1 MSAPPVVRRVVI
13 ADDEPLARERLRM
26 LLDGRAGYEIVAECE
41 HGAEAVE
48 AIARLAPDIV
58 FLDIRMPELTGIE
71 VVEALEAAGAGEG
84 ATHTARTPAIVFV
97 TAFEQYALKA
107 IEVAALDYLLKP
119 VDRERLDR
127 ALARAEERLRRSPS
141 ADGGVDPALRAFL
154 EQLRLERAWPRRF
167 LVRDAKGGLYFV
179 GVDEIDWVDAEGN
192 YVGLWAAGRKH
203 LVRDTMKSIE
213 AKLDP
218 ARFVRVHRSAIV
230 NLDRVQRIEPW
241 AHGEYVLTLR
251 DGTKLRTSKAHGG
264 RFAELLR

>member
-1 MSAPPVVRRVVI
+1 M
-13 ADDEPLARERLRM
+13 
-26 LLDGRAGYEIVAECE
+26 
-41 HGAEAVE
+41 
-48 AIARLAPDIV
+48 
-58 FLDIRMPELTGIE
+58 
-71 VVEALEAAGAGEG
+71 
-84 ATHTARTPAIVFV
+84 PAIVFV

-127 ALARAEERLRRSPS
+127 ALARAEERLARAP
-141 ADGGVDPALRAFL
+141 ADGIDPGLRAFL
-154 EQLRLERAWPRRF
+154 EQLRAERAWPRRF

-179 GVDEIDWVDAEGN
+179 GADEIDWVDAEGN

-203 LVRDTMKSIE
+203 LVRDTMKALE

-251 DGTKLRTSKAHGG
+251 DGTKLRTSRAHGA